1 MMSQI
6 FDAWVATA
14 EKAANRAYGIIA
26 IFLGGRS
33 IFDLLLEELSRKNEN
48 LDEINDS
55 PCAGSC

>member
-1 MMSQI
+1 MRG
-6 FDAWVATA
+6 VATA

-33 IFDLLLEELSRKNEN
+33 IFDLLLEEFSRKNEN